1 MELMIPAGWYTD
13 ASVNY
18 MIRPCA
24 LGYYSADGATGSCMI
39 CPIGYACPF
48 GSNEPIRCDE
58 GREALTTGLH
68 ECKPCRDDYWFNPTT
83 KACET
88 KPTNTFAIHP
98 IFAVQACNYN

>member
-24 LGYYSADGATGSCMI
+24 LGYYSADGATGSCTI

-58 GREALTTGLH
+58 GREAATTGLH
-68 ECKPCRDDYWFNPTT
+68 ECTPCRDDYWFNPTT
-83 KACET
+83 
-88 KPTNTFAIHP
+88 
-98 IFAVQACNYN
+98 